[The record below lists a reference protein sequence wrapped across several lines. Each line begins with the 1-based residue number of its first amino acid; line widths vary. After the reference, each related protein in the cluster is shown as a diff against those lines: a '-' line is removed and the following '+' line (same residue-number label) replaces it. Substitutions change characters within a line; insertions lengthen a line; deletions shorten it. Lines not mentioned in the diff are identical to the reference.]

1 MKAFLFSDLHA
12 NFRQLDNIDKY
23 LSTHKELELI
33 IFAGDVI
40 NMGEPVGFVQKFIEV
55 IKNTKINFVWVP
67 GNNDF
72 GRGYYKLDHEFKS
85 LEGKVVNF
93 GGRNFTGVGG
103 SPASWSGQY
112 AGESMID
119 RKSIA
124 DSIFVSHV
132 PPPGL
137 HNYQKNDCQ
146 SPIPKKKF
154 SDSPIVHICGH
165 IHNQWGCTYLGT
177 TKIIKLAPADRG
189 FYAILDLDTL
199 AVEFKRFNN

>member
-12 NFRQLDNIDKY
+12 NYRELDNIGKY
-23 LSTHKELELI
+23 LNNNKEIGLI
-33 IFAGDVI
+33 IFAGDLI

-55 IKNTKINFVWVP
+55 VKNTKLNFLWVP

-72 GRGYYKLDHEFKS
+72 GRGYYKLDNVFKT

-124 DSIFVSHV
+124 GSIFISHV
-132 PPPGL
+132 PPPGV
-137 HNYQKNDCQ
+137 HNYQRNDCQ
-146 SPIPKKKF
+146 SPTSNKKF
-154 SDSPIVHICGH
+154 SDSPIIHICGH
-165 IHNQWGCTYLGT
+165 VHSQWGCTYLGE

-189 FYAILDLDTL
+189 FYAILNLESL
-199 AVEFKRFNN
+199 AVEFGRF